1 MDKIDELMKKR
12 KEREEKEKNL
22 INNVMMSA
30 ENLFNSEN
38 GIYFLKFLMNTCLWN
53 EQTINIEPNDVIYKK
68 GRRDVWVI
76 LRNILPKKILA
87 DVEVFK

>member
-38 GIYFLKFLMNTCLWN
+38 GIYFLKFLMNRLY
-53 EQTINIEPNDVIYKK
+53 P
-68 GRRDVWVI
+68 
-76 LRNILPKKILA
+76 
-87 DVEVFK
+87 